1 MTANLP
7 KIKIY
12 NSLSQQK
19 EVLSPIVP
27 GKVGLYLCGIT
38 VYDLCHIGHARSGMT
53 FDIVVRYLRWLGY
66 DVNFVRNIT
75 DVDDKI
81 IKRANERGE
90 DSAELSQKFIDVM
103 HEDEAKLGML
113 RPDHEPRATVFMP
126 EIIEMIENLISKQFA
141 YVADNGDVCFEVRK
155 FQGYGKLS
163 KRNIDELR
171 SGERVEIA
179 EGKKDPLDFVLWKL
193 AKPGE
198 PSWESPWGAGRPG
211 WHIECSAMSNS
222 CLGANFDIHGG
233 GLDLKFPHHENEI
246 AQSEAANGKTFANI
260 WMHNG
265 LLQINKEKMSKS
277 LGNFLTIQDVLK
289 KHAPETVRFFI
300 LGCHYRKPLNYSE
313 EMLEQAKRS
322 LETLYI
328 ALRDI
333 ELKDIDFDD
342 QEAAH
347 YSSEYTQKFKAV
359 MNDDFNTPEALAICF
374 EMAKEI
380 NLAKKTHPEKAKQ
393 IAVELKYLAQAL
405 GVLNLTPEEFL
416 KGSVGDDEVD
426 VAKIENLIAQRN
438 QARAEKNWGLSD
450 QVRDELSAMG
460 IVLEDGASGTTW
472 RKL

>member
-1 MTANLP
+1 MTHLP
-7 KIKIY
+7 EIKIY

-19 EVLSPIVP
+19 ETLTPISP

-90 DSAELSQKFIDVM
+90 DSADLSQHFIEVM
-103 HEDEAKLGML
+103 HEDESKLGML
-113 RPDHEPRATVFMP
+113 RPDHEPRATVYMA
-126 EIIEMIENLISKQFA
+126 EIIEMIKNLVHKSFA
-141 YVADNGDVCFEVRK
+141 YVADNGDVYFEVRK
-155 FQGYGKLS
+155 FQAYGKLS
-163 KRNIDELR
+163 RRNIDELR
-171 SGERVEIA
+171 VGERIGVA
-179 EGKKDPLDFVLWKL
+179 EGKRDPLDFVLWKM

-246 AQSEAANGKTFANI
+246 AQSEAVSGKTFANI

-277 LGNFLTIQDVLK
+277 LGNFFTIQQVLETH
-289 KHAPETVRFFI
+289 HAETIRFFM
-300 LGCHYRKPLNYSE
+300 LGSHYRKPLNYSE

-328 ALRDI
+328 ALRDVP
-333 ELKDIDFDD
+333 
-342 QEAAH
+342 EAA
-347 YSSEYTQKFKAV
+347 YQASEYTERFKAV
-359 MNDDFNTPEALAICF
+359 MNDDFNTPEALAIWF

-380 NLAKKTHPEKAKQ
+380 NLAKKDNIEKATL
-393 IAVELKYLAQAL
+393 IAAELRHLAQAL
-405 GVLNLTPEEFL
+405 GALNFSPEQYL
-416 KGSVGDDEVD
+416 KNAQGADDTELV
-426 VAKIENLIAQRN
+426 KIENLIAQRK
-438 QARAEKNWGLSD
+438 QARAEKDWGLSD
-450 QVRDELSAMG
+450 KVRDELTAMG

>member
-1 MTANLP
+1 MANLP
-7 KIKIY
+7 EIKIY

-19 EVLSPIVP
+19 EVLNPIVS

-53 FDIVVRYLRWLGY
+53 FDVVTRYLRWLGY
-66 DVNFVRNIT
+66 EVNFVRNIT

-90 DSAELSQKFIDVM
+90 DSATLSQKYIDVM

-113 RPDHEPRATVFMP
+113 RPDHEPRATVYMP
-126 EIIEMIENLISKQFA
+126 EIIEMIENLINKQFA
-141 YVADNGDVCFEVRK
+141 YVAGNGDVCFEVRK

-171 SGERVEIA
+171 SGERIEIA

-198 PSWESPWGAGRPG
+198 PSWKSPWGEGRPG

-246 AQSEAANGKTFANI
+246 AQSEAANSKPFANI

-289 KHAPETVRFFI
+289 KHDPETIRFFI

-333 ELKDIDFDD
+333 DLADVDLEKHDY
-342 QEAAH
+342 QA
-347 YSSEYTQKFKAV
+347 SEYTERFKVV
-359 MNDDFNTPEALAICF
+359 MNDDFNTPEALAIWF

-380 NLAKKTHPEKAKQ
+380 NLAKKDNLEKAKK
-393 IAVELKYLAQAL
+393 IAIELKRLAQAL
-405 GVLNLTPEEFL
+405 GVLNLKPEEFL
-416 KGSVGDDEVD
+416 KGSVSARELD
-426 VAKIENLIAQRN
+426 VVKIENLIMQRN
-438 QARAEKNWGLSD
+438 QARADKNWMLSD

-460 IVLEDGASGTTW
+460 IVLEDGAAGTTW